1 MYILNVA
8 RSDIYAYQ
16 NVTTN
21 CKSFN
26 EIRLIFASEK
36 INFLIFLGFFTNVI
50 QTIYQYAMPKY

>member
-36 INFLIFLGFFTNVI
+36 INFLIFLDFL
-50 QTIYQYAMPKY
+50 QM